1 MKHCPTPI
9 QNPTTTH
16 RFAVALR
23 LSLLRPLHILQQT
36 ISSTRRTAQK
46 VAKGSRAKPEGGKST
61 PSVKR
66 QEKRKNVS
74 RRKSDGD
81 EVCSWIVY
89 MQSGL
94 RLSSATGGGAQWRRD
109 FERIWTGEGF
119 SYSMSNVLSSST
131 EYESE
136 MRRRGIKVYYC
147 SNCNAVHAVPLNN
160 DPGSEQAHMR
170 GQQQYPSPPQQRSPY
185 TPQQRPPSP
194 PQQHS
199 PSPQQHSTSPKQHSP
214 SPPRQQSCSSPQ
226 KHWWSSPGVLGT
238 AVVLV
243 LLWLFS
249 SWDNLKM

>member
-1 MKHCPTPI
+1 M
-9 QNPTTTH
+9 
-16 RFAVALR
+16 L
-23 LSLLRPLHILQQT
+23 
-36 ISSTRRTAQK
+36 
-46 VAKGSRAKPEGGKST
+46 
-61 PSVKR
+61 SVKR
-66 QEKRKNVS
+66 QEKRRNVS

-81 EVCSWIVY
+81 EVCSWTVY
-89 MQSGL
+89 IQSGW
-94 RLSSATGGGAQWRRD
+94 RLSSATGGGAQWQRD

-119 SYSMSNVLSSST
+119 SYSMSNVLSTST

-170 GQQQYPSPPQQRSPY
+170 NQQQYPSPPQQHPPY
-185 TPQQRPPSP
+185 THQQHSPSP

-199 PSPQQHSTSPKQHSP
+199 PSPPRHQSWSSPQQHSWT
-214 SPPRQQSCSSPQ
+214 SPQ
-226 KHWWSSPGVLGT
+226 KHWWSSPGLLGT

-249 SWDNLKM
+249 S